1 MAGGAL
7 LWQTSFAAH
16 GCRHSACLRDRPL
29 RAPARRLPPSGV
41 TCSAVVTDS
50 AVPEG
55 HKGLHGFLYGKKGA
69 DVHDNSERQYVLRE
83 VSCCVR
89 MECTRCFAGRSESIL
104 LLCQLGSYDTR
115 VFLALPL
122 RSNCRWCSWHF
133 QGEDDG
139 TTLVDVD
146 GFVGAREGER
156 LTGVYALY
164 DARRSLQYVGYAR
177 SIVLAIKVRA
187 SS

>member
-55 HKGLHGFLYGKKGA
+55 HKGLHGFLYGEKGA
-69 DVHDNSERQYVLRE
+69 DVHDKCAERQYVLRE
-83 VSCCVR
+83 VGPSEHTVYELFLSAYERVCVAFTNWGAR
-89 MECTRCFAGRSESIL
+89 TIARTF
-104 LLCQLGSYDTR
+104 
-115 VFLALPL
+115 
-122 RSNCRWCSWHF
+122 CSWHS

-139 TTLVDVD
+139 TALVDVD
-146 GFVGAREGER
+146 GFVAAREGER

>member
-55 HKGLHGFLYGKKGA
+55 HKGLHGFLYGEKGA

-89 MECTRCFAGRSESIL
+89 MERTCCFAGRSFCCL
-104 LLCQLGSYDTR
+104 ANWR

-122 RSNCRWCSWHF
+122 RSNCKWCSRHF

-139 TTLVDVD
+139 TALVDVD
-146 GFVGAREGER
+146 GFVDAREGER